1 MGSHKRVRLYAENK
15 LQRSNRSVFTV
26 ILDNEDKGYWK
37 HPNEMMCFFHKKIT
51 ENELD
56 WYEEIEVTKEEC
68 KELFELLTKA
78 KELHEQVIGGRW
90 SRFDS
95 ENKEHCKVYDAIAKM
110 FYFDKYIKKD
120 YNGYNIGHLFNE
132 YDFFENLVE
141 KIRKTKKNK
150 NKIIGKF
157 YQRNIKSV

>member
-26 ILDNEDKGYWK
+26 ILDNEDEGYWK

-56 WYEEIEVTKEEC
+56 WYEEIEITKEEC

-110 FYFDKYIKKD
+110 FYFDKYIKTD
-120 YNGYNIGHLFNE
+120 YNDYNIGHLFNE